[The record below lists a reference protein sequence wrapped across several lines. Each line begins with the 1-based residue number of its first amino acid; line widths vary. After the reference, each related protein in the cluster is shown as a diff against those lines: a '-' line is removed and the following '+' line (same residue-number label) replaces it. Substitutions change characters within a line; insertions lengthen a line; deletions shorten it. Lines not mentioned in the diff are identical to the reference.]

1 MVIYMLICLNESPTC
16 QPAEL
21 PLTSPVSDN
30 MFDSNAMFFYC
41 VGGGFIYFFF
51 LYLFYTLISVFLR
64 IKDLLLFESTYLH
77 YNAILSLHRGGI
89 KQCQWQMYC
98 YRDIFWDDISSNKC
112 FVFFNTPGL
121 MSACNN
127 LGWRQVAALQT
138 MILHVCLFF
147 YGLRKFLRLAMW
159 REISFVW
166 DGAPVKSSGA
176 QNVPHSCSKWT
187 ESGALQRE
195 SSFFIFLCFVFVDFR
210 LRTYPSFVFVFVFL
224 DCGCV
229 CIQHFLDLQTVSL
242 QGHSSLTRL
251 DLPLFSLAAEISD
264 VQRFLF
270 SFFSSFFFFRQ
281 QNNQKMWSS
290 PLPVISQTKRSLIW
304 GRVCL
309 MQS

>member
-1 MVIYMLICLNESPTC
+1 MTTGCGFTNHDSACL
-16 QPAEL
+16 
-21 PLTSPVSDN
+21 
-30 MFDSNAMFFYC
+30 
-41 VGGGFIYFFF
+41 
-51 LYLFYTLISVFLR
+51 SVFLR
-64 IKDLLLFESTYLH
+64 P
-77 YNAILSLHRGGI
+77 
-89 KQCQWQMYC
+89 Q
-98 YRDIFWDDISSNKC
+98 DISASCYVTGNFICVGRRFSEEQRCSKR
-112 FVFFNTPGL
+112 PSL
-121 MSACNN
+121 
-127 LGWRQVAALQT
+127 
-138 MILHVCLFF
+138 I
-147 YGLRKFLRLAMW
+147 
-159 REISFVW
+159 
-166 DGAPVKSSGA
+166 
-176 QNVPHSCSKWT
+176 CSKWT

-242 QGHSSLTRL
+242 RGHSSLTRL
-251 DLPLFSLAAEISD
+251 DLPLFSSAAEISD